1 MILYAFHV
9 LNRARRQSG
18 VRRGPALKTPSSNP
32 HLVAIAQRVPETQG
46 TKPRVGSSLRVHQ
59 KKSMPL
65 ESSHPCRSVGRAL
78 LDRLGV
84 RIMETTS
91 MRFKTLRC

>member
-1 MILYAFHV
+1 MILYAFQV

-18 VRRGPALKTPSSNP
+18 VRRGPALKTQSSNP

-59 KKSMPL
+59 KKVCPL
-65 ESSHPCRSVGRAL
+65 SLRILVGRTL

-91 MRFKTLRC
+91 MRSRLSDAN